1 MTTICPINYN
11 IQVYN
16 RSTMARPNFRGVNHA
31 ETLTHTNI
39 GSCLEGY
46 IGKIRVRKANG
57 VEDYLDVFKKYLCN
71 NYENYSVKN
80 KSGDV
85 MGEIN
90 LTINKPSG
98 YHYDPNVSP
107 VDTSYV
113 FVTDLRNYSNPN
125 TPFYRKGLE
134 PHKDIGTRLL
144 QIAQR
149 RSDEAMCQGNIKL
162 ISKNESKGWYKNVIG
177 MVEEYAAEQNP
188 ELRYRIHNPNSMI
201 LPWYAKEPLSR
212 LQGGL

>member
-1 MTTICPINYN
+1 MDTICPTNFNYQ
-11 IQVYN
+11 IYN
-16 RSTMARPNFRGVNHA
+16 PSTTTRPNFRGINHV

-39 GSCLEGY
+39 GNCLEGY
-46 IGKIRVRKANG
+46 IGKVRVRKAEG
-57 VEDYLDVFKKYLCN
+57 GEDYLDVFKKYLCN

-80 KSGDV
+80 EYGEI

-90 LTINKPSG
+90 LTINKYSG
-98 YHYDPNVSP
+98 YHYDPYISP
-107 VDTSYV
+107 ADPSHV
-113 FVTDLRNYSNPN
+113 FVADLRNYSNPN
-125 TPFYRKGLE
+125 TPYYRKGLV

-162 ISKNESKGWYKNVIG
+162 ISKNESKSWYKNVIG
-177 MVEEYAAEQNP
+177 MVEEYSAEQTP
-188 ELRYRIHNPNSMI
+188 QLKFRIHNPNSMI